1 MNAKFSQNGRP
12 GACGNKRSDND
23 YIVAL
28 HPSLYNNGAR
38 CGQKISLTNKA
49 TGKTL
54 TAEVQDLCPSC
65 GGNTPGPQIDL
76 SKKLFDDL
84 SNGADGIF
92 QVTYG
97 FR

>member
-1 MNAKFSQNGRP
+1 MSRNSQHGNA
-12 GACGNKRSDND
+12 GACRNKKSDND

-38 CGQKISLTNKA
+38 CGSKISLTNKK

-54 TAEVQDLCPSC
+54 TAEVADLCPTCEGSS
-65 GGNTPGPQIDL
+65 PGPQIDL

-97 FR
+97 FL